1 MRKLIADIIMSLDGY
16 YTDPNNNIDWFDFD
30 RGEQEWSMDILR
42 RVDTIIFGRR
52 TYEEFSTFWPTPRP
66 EANGFEPYLIQRLN
80 ELPKIVLSK
89 SLVDTPWK
97 PSVVEKGS
105 PDEVISKLKE
115 QPGMDLVVLGSGSL
129 VTVLAKDGLIDEYH
143 LRIRPIIL
151 GAGRPLFV
159 DRNARHPLK
168 LVGSRVFENGVLG
181 AKYEPVLS

>member
-16 YTDPNNNIDWFDFD
+16 YTDPNNSIDWFDFD
-30 RGEQEWSMDILR
+30 RGEHEWSMDILR
-42 RVDTIIFGRR
+42 RVDTILFGRR

-66 EANGFEPYLIQRLN
+66 EANGFDPYLIQRLN

-89 SLVDTPWK
+89 SLVDAPWK
-97 PSVVEKGS
+97 PAVIEKGS
-105 PDEVISKLKE
+105 PDEVIANLRKQS
-115 QPGMDLVVLGSGSL
+115 GMDMVVLGSGSL

-168 LVGSRVFENGVLG
+168 LVGSKVFENGVLG
-181 AKYEPVLS
+181 ASYEPVLT